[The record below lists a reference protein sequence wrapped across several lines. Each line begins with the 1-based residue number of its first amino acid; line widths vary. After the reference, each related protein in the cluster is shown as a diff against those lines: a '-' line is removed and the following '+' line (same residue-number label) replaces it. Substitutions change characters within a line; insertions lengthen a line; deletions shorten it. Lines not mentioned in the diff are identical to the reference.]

1 MSSGLRIGYIGG
13 QAGRVNERAIDSQW
27 VGALG
32 EYAELVPI
40 PPLKLMKWA
49 GGDPSR
55 DPAGFLAKAE
65 AKGEALAAIC
75 AQYGVSTLYANLP
88 PLIPYLLLAR
98 NSADVPLNLFFLA
111 HSVGSEWW
119 MKQWL
124 AIAPLLRAG
133 DTLLCATDTA
143 KEALLSL
150 SPAYSEAFR
159 APLCIRTEPAKPLRT
174 EANRVKQLLC
184 MGRLEDVKNVH
195 VLLDVFHAV
204 KEAYPDVHLSIA
216 GEYTGRT
223 PEQIA
228 AYRSLLEEKVE
239 AYGLQM
245 SVTFTGPVS
254 GEAKDA
260 LFRSADVLLNFSTD
274 PGETFGYNLIEAKAW
289 GLPVLCTAWDG
300 FRELVEDG
308 RDAVLVGVGWS
319 GPCPQIDP
327 AEAAAKL
334 LGLLRDE
341 QRLAAMRAEA
351 LAGLGR
357 YAPAQVMPQLA
368 ARLAERESLLRGS
381 VLPAAARGTV
391 APGHAAVPTAAGLA
405 DGSSA
410 GLGPAGVPAGGP
422 ASDAGPSGQASDGP
436 VSQAGEGPA
445 DTTDTA
451 VFQRP
456 LAGSPALYTPAVR
469 SGVFASHTPLSLLA
483 MPGDT
488 PYEAWMPLCRPF
500 IAHFAA
506 PAAGA
511 ELTTGK
517 V

>member
-13 QAGRVNERAIDSQW
+13 QAGRVNERAIDSEW

-65 AKGEALAAIC
+65 AKGQALADLC
-75 AQYGVSTLYANLP
+75 AQYGVSTLYANLT
-88 PLIPYLLLAR
+88 PLIPYLMLAR
-98 NSADVPLNLFFLA
+98 GRAEVPLNLFFLA

-124 AIAPLLRAG
+124 AMAPLLREG

-143 KEALLSL
+143 KEALLAL
-150 SPAYSEAFR
+150 SPAYAEAFR

-204 KEAYPDVHLSIA
+204 REAFPHVHLNIA

-239 AYGLQM
+239 AYGLQD

-300 FRELVEDG
+300 FRELVTDG
-308 RDAVLVGVGWS
+308 RDAVLVGVDWS

-327 AEAAAKL
+327 AEASAKL
-334 LGLLRDE
+334 LGLLQDE
-341 QRLAAMRAEA
+341 PRLAAMRAEA

-368 ARLAERESLLRGS
+368 ARLAEREAALRDG
-381 VLPAAARGTV
+381 R
-391 APGHAAVPTAAGLA
+391 AAGP
-405 DGSSA
+405 
-410 GLGPAGVPAGGP
+410 GLQCAPAGGP
-422 ASDAGPSGQASDGP
+422 ATGA
-436 VSQAGEGPA
+436 
-445 DTTDTA
+445 A

-456 LAGSPALYTPAVR
+456 LADSPALYTPAVR
-469 SGVFASHTPLSLLA
+469 SGVFASQTPLSLLA
-483 MPGDT
+483 SRSET
-488 PYEAWMPLCRPF
+488 PYEAWMPLCRPY
-500 IAHFAA
+500 IAHFATT
-506 PAAGA
+506 AAGA

>member
-13 QAGRVNERAIDSQW
+13 QAGRVNERAIDSEW

-65 AKGEALAAIC
+65 AKGQALADLC
-75 AQYGVSTLYANLP
+75 AQYGVSTLYANLT
-88 PLIPYLLLAR
+88 PLIPYLMLAR
-98 NSADVPLNLFFLA
+98 GRAEVPLNLFFLA

-124 AIAPLLRAG
+124 AMAPLLREG

-143 KEALLSL
+143 KEALLAL
-150 SPAYSEAFR
+150 SPAYAEAFR

-204 KEAYPDVHLSIA
+204 REAFPHVHLNIA

-239 AYGLQM
+239 AYGLQD

-300 FRELVEDG
+300 FRELVTDG
-308 RDAVLVGVGWS
+308 RDAVLVGVDWS

-327 AEAAAKL
+327 AEASAKL
-334 LGLLRDE
+334 LGLLQDE
-341 QRLAAMRAEA
+341 PRLAAMRGGPGRARA
-351 LAGLGR
+351 LCAGAGYAAAGR
-357 YAPAQVMPQLA
+357 TAGGAGGRA
-368 ARLAERESLLRGS
+368 ARWPCRRPRPAVRASGRTGHRRCC
-381 VLPAAARGTV
+381 VPAAAGRLAGAVHAGRALRRLRFADAAVASGFAERDALRGMD
-391 APGHAAVPTAAGLA
+391 AAVPAVHCTLRHY
-405 DGSSA
+405 
-410 GLGPAGVPAGGP
+410 GG
-422 ASDAGPSGQASDGP
+422 
-436 VSQAGEGPA
+436 
-445 DTTDTA
+445 
-451 VFQRP
+451 
-456 LAGSPALYTPAVR
+456 R
-469 SGVFASHTPLSLLA
+469 SGAYYRKGVTL
-483 MPGDT
+483 
-488 PYEAWMPLCRPF
+488 
-500 IAHFAA
+500 
-506 PAAGA
+506 
-511 ELTTGK
+511 
-517 V
+517 